1 MPMSPNSPKVQP
13 KKRPAKKQWKA
24 ALSRPSATS
33 PSKQSTSPSKRIRL
47 DSTLALKLLK
57 QHYPDAHCALN
68 FESPFQLLV
77 ATILSAQCT
86 DERVNIVTKELFKE
100 YPDAKTMA
108 KAPVADLERLVR
120 STGFYKNKAKNLQHC
135 AKALVEDYHGVVPQE
150 LEQLTALAGVG
161 RKTAN
166 VVLGNAYGITSGI
179 VVDTHVTRLSNRF
192 GWTKSEN
199 AVVIEKEL
207 MPIIPVEDWI
217 LISHLLISHGRAV
230 CKARRPQC
238 ESCFLAD
245 PCPQKL

>member
-1 MPMSPNSPKVQP
+1 V
-13 KKRPAKKQWKA
+13 KKKPAKKQWKA
-24 ALSRPSATS
+24 ALSKPSATS
-33 PSKQSTSPSKRIRL
+33 LHKPKKKSQL
-47 DSTLALKLLK
+47 DPTLALSLLK
-57 QHYPDAHCALN
+57 AQYPDAHCALN
-68 FESPFQLLV
+68 FEGPFQLLI

-86 DERVNIVTKELFKE
+86 DERVNIVTKDLFKK
-100 YPDAKTMA
+100 YPDAKSMGI
-108 KAPVADLERLVR
+108 APLEDLENLVR
-120 STGFYKNKAKNLQHC
+120 STGFFKNKAKNIQNC
-135 AKALVEDYHGVVPQE
+135 AKTLSEKYKGQVPKD
-150 LEQLTALAGVG
+150 LDQLTALSGVG

-207 MPIIPVEDWI
+207 MPVIPVEDWI
-217 LISHLLISHGRAV
+217 LISHLLIYHGRAV